1 MIYSIHMNYRKSRIL
16 NLTGEVKQKVKIS
29 MTIGEVPKVRIL
41 NISKDVQQKLMFSMV
56 NRSGG
61 GGQNANMDMYQSS
74 SPPDPQSKKD
84 MET

>member
-1 MIYSIHMNYRKSRIL
+1 MN
-16 NLTGEVKQKVKIS
+16 GDVGQKVKIS

-41 NISKDVQQKLMFSMV
+41 NISKDIEQKLMFSV
-56 NRSGG
+56 VCRRG
-61 GGQNANMDMYQSS
+61 GGQNANRGMRQSS